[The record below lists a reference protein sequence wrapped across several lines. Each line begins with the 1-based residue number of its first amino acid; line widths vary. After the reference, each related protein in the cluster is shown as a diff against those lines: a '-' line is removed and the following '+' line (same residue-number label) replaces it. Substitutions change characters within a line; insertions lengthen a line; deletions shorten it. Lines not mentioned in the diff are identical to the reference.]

1 MQNEGQCRTSP
12 LSRRVSLGNSSQWA
26 GVHWPVLQPKAP
38 FSDMASHCSTHD
50 PWPMRMKTPLLSP
63 RVAASMR
70 AVERGSE
77 SLNSPEDCISVPPVR
92 FHDIVRSRQDE
103 QQCPSRATQQCP
115 FRAEG
120 GKTRT

>member
-1 MQNEGQCRTSP
+1 
-12 LSRRVSLGNSSQWA
+12 
-26 GVHWPVLQPKAP
+26 
-38 FSDMASHCSTHD
+38 MASHCSTHD

-77 SLNSPEDCISVPPVR
+77 SLNSPEDCMSVPPVR

-103 QQCPSRATQQCP
+103 QCPSRATLLSFRQREGRADVMCIGDQRKVP
-115 FRAEG
+115 FLCIS
-120 GKTRT
+120 